1 MPRRETDPGRFP
13 LRDAKISH
21 NRTVPSST
29 PPQSGESPRSCSSST
44 TDAKDTALLLSI
56 SDNQFSMS
64 NLLVSPASCRV
75 PLHTAELSPLRET
88 KSTPQY
94 DMSASCS
101 LTCCIVG
108 CGVSAFWNG
117 SYSGDLIMCLLFWL
131 IHFNLESQTK
141 KPGGESSPSEACLEH
156 CKSWEIPRR
165 LLLFLG
171 VEPKRDGS
179 EGEASPT
186 TITPLYHA

>member
-21 NRTVPSST
+21 NRTVPSSK

-108 CGVSAFWNG
+108 CGVFAFWNG
-117 SYSGDLIMCLLFWL
+117 SYSGRSYNVSFILVDPL
-131 IHFNLESQTK
+131 Q
-141 KPGGESSPSEACLEH
+141 
-156 CKSWEIPRR
+156 
-165 LLLFLG
+165 LG
-171 VEPKRDGS
+171 VTNKKAGGRVFSLRGMPRALQVLGN
-179 EGEASPT
+179 P
-186 TITPLYHA
+186 